1 VIWGKRL
8 ILSQLFNIMRKQEG
22 KLFYLLGTCHML
34 IDMNMMMAFVG
45 ILGVDLSNAVLHTS
59 HGFGILET
67 MK

>member
-1 VIWGKRL
+1 
-8 ILSQLFNIMRKQEG
+8 
-22 KLFYLLGTCHML
+22 ML

-45 ILGVDLSNAVLHTS
+45 ILGVDLLNAVLLTS